1 MIRMGALTKKQKRD
15 LQQDTKRR
23 QVLKLEPLGNGSDP
37 IREET
42 SNPKPPVCQ

>member
-1 MIRMGALTKKQKRD
+1 LITKFKRDESDGALTKKQKRD

-37 IREET
+37 I
-42 SNPKPPVCQ
+42 Q